1 MRPSRRG
8 RSPRLTSRSMRL
20 GLLALALAGILAGC
34 SVEDATPGRVTELP
48 RPEHALSEALM
59 IALGQAKNYHHKAD
73 VYLRDG
79 KPELAERALLRLLDV
94 PFPHDSPE
102 ADDVRLDAR
111 ARLATL
117 RLGRGAL
124 DEALEVVR
132 EGLEDALRDSFFLAN
147 LHTVRGEIYEARA
160 EALDAAEPPD
170 REGARHARRQAIEA
184 YARSIAI
191 NERLQ
196 ERLMREGAR

>member
-1 MRPSRRG
+1 MKTAQRG
-8 RSPRLTSRSMRL
+8 RSPGPSPSSVRL
-20 GLLALALAGILAGC
+20 GLLALALASMLAGC

-59 IALGQAKNYHHKAD
+59 ISLGQAKNYHHKAD
-73 VYLRDG
+73 VYLSDG
-79 KPELAERALLRLLDV
+79 KPELAERALLRLLEV
-94 PFPHDSPE
+94 PFPPDSAE
-102 ADDVRLDAR
+102 AEDVRLDAR

-124 DEALEVVR
+124 DEALAVVR
-132 EGLEDALRDSFFLAN
+132 DGLEDAARDSFFLAN

-170 REGARHARRQAIEA
+170 REGARRARRQAIEA